1 MKITRTIL
9 AWMIAVSPA
18 WVEGQGV
25 SLDDYIREGLENNL
39 ALKQREV
46 NYRKSQEVLKQAR
59 SLFYPDISLNMRYTV
74 ARGGRII
81 EFPVG
86 TMLNPVYESL
96 NFLLG
101 QEMFRDI
108 SDMEFAFY
116 RPTEHESK
124 LSLRQPIVD
133 TRIYYNSRIKSELSE
148 AVKSDAEAYQRQL
161 VAEIKT
167 AYFNYL
173 KTLRLTR
180 LLDDTRELLEENI
193 RVNQKLFENHKVTV
207 DYVHRSKAELS
218 KLEQQAAVALKNR
231 QVAASYFNFL
241 LNRPFDMLIEQNASY
256 DSVPGVPSLDNLTS
270 RALDTREELDMIRSY
285 SRAADD
291 YLSMN
296 RMQHIPNLYAAV
308 DYGFQGRYYE
318 FNGKQDFVLASLVLH
333 WDLFHGFE
341 KRAGISEAKIE
352 RELRAAQLEESEN
365 RIRLQAVEAY
375 YEMLAAAESVNAAG
389 EELRSARDAF
399 RIVRRKFGEGQASL
413 IEFIDART
421 GMTKAEERLI
431 ISKYDYHI
439 RYADLERAACLYPL
453 EVR

>member
-124 LSLRQPIVD
+124 PLSI
-133 TRIYYNSRIKSELSE
+133 
-148 AVKSDAEAYQRQL
+148 
-161 VAEIKT
+161 
-167 AYFNYL
+167 
-173 KTLRLTR
+173 
-180 LLDDTRELLEENI
+180 
-193 RVNQKLFENHKVTV
+193 
-207 DYVHRSKAELS
+207 
-218 KLEQQAAVALKNR
+218 
-231 QVAASYFNFL
+231 
-241 LNRPFDMLIEQNASY
+241 
-256 DSVPGVPSLDNLTS
+256 PGSITIPGS
-270 RALDTREELDMIRSY
+270 RAS
-285 SRAADD
+285 
-291 YLSMN
+291 
-296 RMQHIPNLYAAV
+296 
-308 DYGFQGRYYE
+308 
-318 FNGKQDFVLASLVLH
+318 
-333 WDLFHGFE
+333 
-341 KRAGISEAKIE
+341 
-352 RELRAAQLEESEN
+352 
-365 RIRLQAVEAY
+365 
-375 YEMLAAAESVNAAG
+375 
-389 EELRSARDAF
+389 
-399 RIVRRKFGEGQASL
+399 
-413 IEFIDART
+413 
-421 GMTKAEERLI
+421 
-431 ISKYDYHI
+431 
-439 RYADLERAACLYPL
+439 
-453 EVR
+453 